1 MAEIITDTSQ
11 KELKK
16 HGSDEFPLLVSYE
29 KLSEVDFGFAP
40 YFIIV
45 TRGHKDDD
53 ICLRYADSFPDT
65 RVRDLLMMGKSG
77 LGKTFLMQCI
87 AHRVAERG
95 YLPTYVSAYRFFE
108 TARQAY
114 MDNDGARLRP
124 LMEAELLL
132 IDDLGTEPLMNNVT
146 VTQLFNL
153 LNERQM
159 SGRHTVLSTN
169 LSMNELQERYTERVT
184 SRLLDKGACLRVGFV
199 GGDVRRE
206 RRRKGKEA

>member
-1 MAEIITDTSQ
+1 
-11 KELKK
+11 
-16 HGSDEFPLLVSYE
+16 
-29 KLSEVDFGFAP
+29 
-40 YFIIV
+40 
-45 TRGHKDDD
+45 
-53 ICLRYADSFPDT
+53 
-65 RVRDLLMMGKSG
+65 
-77 LGKTFLMQCI
+77 
-87 AHRVAERG
+87 
-95 YLPTYVSAYRFFE
+95 
-108 TARQAY
+108 

>member
-1 MAEIITDTSQ
+1 MPKVSILVPVYKAEKTLDACVESILAQT
-11 KELKK
+11 
-16 HGSDEFPLLVSYE
+16 
-29 KLSEVDFGFAP
+29 
-40 YFIIV
+40 
-45 TRGHKDDD
+45 
-53 ICLRYADSFPDT
+53 FPD
-65 RVRDLLMMGKSG
+65 
-77 LGKTFLMQCI
+77 F
-87 AHRVAERG
+87 
-95 YLPTYVSAYRFFE
+95 
-108 TARQAY
+108 
-114 MDNDGARLRP
+114 
-124 LMEAELLL
+124 ELLL

-169 LSMNELQERYTERVT
+169 LSMNELLERYTERVT

>member
-1 MAEIITDTSQ
+1 M
-11 KELKK
+11 
-16 HGSDEFPLLVSYE
+16 
-29 KLSEVDFGFAP
+29 
-40 YFIIV
+40 
-45 TRGHKDDD
+45 
-53 ICLRYADSFPDT
+53 
-65 RVRDLLMMGKSG
+65 RDLLLMGKSG

-169 LSMNELQERYTERVT
+169 LSMNELLERYTERVT